1 MRGFYKLNCL
11 ILVRFFR
18 IKKNKGKNDI
28 NILRPYFV
36 QKREKTNE
44 SIDFVKGSKLK
55 YSPNKLKFR
64 SNSEKQIKIKNGAD
78 LTQFKLQR
86 PDGIKFNHSFKKDFY
101 NFFYNFYF

>member
-1 MRGFYKLNCL
+1 M
-11 ILVRFFR
+11 
-18 IKKNKGKNDI
+18 
-28 NILRPYFV
+28 

-44 SIDFVKGSKLK
+44 SIDFVRGSKLK

-86 PDGIKFNHSFKKDFY
+86 PEGIKFNHSFNKDFLSL
-101 NFFYNFYF
+101 FL